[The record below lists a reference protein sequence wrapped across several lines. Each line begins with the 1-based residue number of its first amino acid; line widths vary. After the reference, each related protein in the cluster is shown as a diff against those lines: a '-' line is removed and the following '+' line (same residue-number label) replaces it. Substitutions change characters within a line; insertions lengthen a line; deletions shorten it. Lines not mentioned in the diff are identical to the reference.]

1 MAGKGK
7 TKPVAKEIK
16 EDIIDTTVENMNEE
30 IEEVIEEPVKRVKQ
44 EPLNNDDEIEVI
56 SLIPNVS
63 YKDNKTDDFYTWE
76 KAEHVEL
83 MTFETIQNMHRNYKS
98 YFKNMWLKPLDDRVV
113 KKLGLEGTYTKY
125 EFLMDKEN
133 YTRENVKKLSEAISS
148 TPNGMKHSI
157 CNKIKNFVTTG
168 EVSDIKVIRELE
180 AKLGLDLISLL
191 D

>member
-1 MAGKGK
+1 MAGKSK

-76 KAEHVEL
+76 NAEHIEL

-113 KKLGLEGTYTKY
+113 KKLGL
-125 EFLMDKEN
+125 
-133 YTRENVKKLSEAISS
+133 
-148 TPNGMKHSI
+148 
-157 CNKIKNFVTTG
+157 
-168 EVSDIKVIRELE
+168 
-180 AKLGLDLISLL
+180 
-191 D
+191 